1 MTGVQQYNRCYYR
14 VLWETSVC
22 CRSGFM
28 SLLVCVTCHHG
39 CLVGCTV
46 HLTLRFPAD
55 RLHAVCVQS
64 EVRYNLVGYFP
75 GTIYFT
81 LNTVTGDIVLRQSFA
96 NDLYSSLLYVVSCVP
111 SPLPALVVSCVPNS
125 LPALSGK
132 LA

>member
-1 MTGVQQYNRCYYR
+1 MLSLRLDQSPSLCDVSPCLSGRLQA
-14 VLWETSVC
+14 VL
-22 CRSGFM
+22 
-28 SLLVCVTCHHG
+28 
-39 CLVGCTV
+39 
-46 HLTLRFPAD
+46 LTLRFSAD

-111 SPLPALVVSCVPNS
+111 NPHPPLWLHS
-125 LPALSGK
+125 
-132 LA
+132 

>member
-1 MTGVQQYNRCYYR
+1 MTRVQQYNRCYYR

-22 CRSGFM
+22 CRSGLI
-28 SLLVCVTCHHG
+28 SLLVCVTCDVSPWLSG
-39 CLVGCTV
+39 RLQAV

-111 SPLPALVVSCVPNS
+111 NSLPALVVSCVPLPWLDS
-125 LPALSGK
+125 L
-132 LA
+132 

>member
-1 MTGVQQYNRCYYR
+1 M
-14 VLWETSVC
+14 
-22 CRSGFM
+22 
-28 SLLVCVTCHHG
+28 
-39 CLVGCTV
+39 